1 MDQEKLLTYCKEESE
16 DHNKEF
22 ACKCIKH
29 AVAEL
34 PYSFA
39 RDPKWEGRNRIGA
52 NAHCYDGG
60 ILFYQTRPKQ
70 FFFESEKCCKI
81 GEAQITQIDCENI
94 LCFKKILKKI
104 IGANRINSKG
114 KKKEQEKH
122 KSTKFY
128 MVQKKFMS
136 KFYSNKFG
144 RICVDDRVPKSQ
156 IHTFLQ
162 TQRLEIARSTP
173 SKSPCGFFILF
184 FQIARG
190 EKERCA
196 SSAVHTL

>member
-16 DHNKEF
+16 DHIKQF

-60 ILFYQTRPKQ
+60 IIFYQTRPKQ

-81 GEAQITQIDCENI
+81 AEVQITQREVQNE
-94 LCFKKILKKI
+94 F
-104 IGANRINSKG
+104 APN
-114 KKKEQEKH
+114 H
-122 KSTKFY
+122 KSLSTAKENSQQAATLY
-128 MVQKKFMS
+128 QNQRAAKPS
-136 KFYSNKFG
+136 
-144 RICVDDRVPKSQ
+144 RTLSQ
-156 IHTFLQ
+156 INLAETFY
-162 TQRLEIARSTP
+162 I
-173 SKSPCGFFILF
+173 
-184 FQIARG
+184 
-190 EKERCA
+190 
-196 SSAVHTL
+196 